1 MTLRQHAT
9 FCNEKEKNLILTQ
22 AWSKY
27 RTVIAK
33 FTPSTIKK
41 LKFEML
47 GYLNKAQSIVI
58 AKFYKIGV
66 LLLLLLQNF
75 VCILC
80 VMWLKTEF

>member
-80 VMWLKTEF
+80 VM